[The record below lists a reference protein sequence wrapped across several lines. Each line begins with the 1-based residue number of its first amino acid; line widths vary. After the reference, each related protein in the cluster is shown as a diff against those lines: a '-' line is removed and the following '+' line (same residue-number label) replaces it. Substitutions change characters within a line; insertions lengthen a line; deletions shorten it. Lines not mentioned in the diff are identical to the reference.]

1 MPVSAVFLDRD
12 GTINEETHHLYRY
25 KDWRWLPGSID
36 AIRALNEAGY
46 LVIVV
51 SNQGGVARGLYSA
64 SDVDQLH
71 RQVDRE
77 LVMRGG
83 RIDSYY
89 YCPHHPR
96 YGDSGECE
104 CRKPAPGLLRRAAL
118 RWDIELKQSFIVGD
132 KATDVEAG
140 INAGVTPIMVA
151 TGYGAEQ
158 RELVPSTTRYVA
170 DLLEAAQLITGIFR
184 R

>member
-1 MPVSAVFLDRD
+1 
-12 GTINEETHHLYRY
+12 
-25 KDWRWLPGSID
+25 
-36 AIRALNEAGY
+36 
-46 LVIVV
+46 
-51 SNQGGVARGLYSA
+51 
-64 SDVDQLH
+64 
-71 RQVDRE
+71 
-77 LVMRGG
+77 
-83 RIDSYY
+83 
-89 YCPHHPR
+89 
-96 YGDSGECE
+96 
-104 CRKPAPGLLRRAAL
+104 L

-184 R
+184 H